1 MVTRQQKALDNL
13 DKFIGELDPNLLLV
27 GLLGGIAAYNG
38 IIPPFTRLLMMTSQ
52 ASGGV
57 AAGNLIKSD
66 WDKAALAI
74 TAAGPTVL
82 TGGGFATVFG
92 LLLKNQFKNE
102 GMTATAARQKA
113 AEISQNGMFCS
124 GALEAMMMFKAMSQP
139 GLLEAVVRA
148 PAEMLKGVGE
158 IVPG

>member
-1 MVTRQQKALDNL
+1 MVTREQKALDSL
-13 DKFIGELDPNLLLV
+13 DKFIGELDPNLILV
-27 GLLGGIAAYNG
+27 GLLGGLAAYGG

-52 ASGGV
+52 ASGGIS
-57 AAGNLIKSD
+57 AGNLIKSD

-74 TAAGPTVL
+74 TAAGPTLL
-82 TGGGFATVFG
+82 TGGGFGTVFG
-92 LLLKNQFKNE
+92 LLLKNQLQDQ
-102 GMTATAARQKA
+102 GMAPATAKQKA
-113 AEISQNGMFCS
+113 AEISQNAMFCS